1 MGENKL
7 EDEILF
13 KLAVEDL
20 EFLNYPEPDIKSA
33 FRKYALRKS
42 IPKGQFI
49 SLEGDSCNYMAI
61 VLSGRVRVY
70 KVGETGREITL
81 YHLEKGE
88 GCILTASCILS
99 KKNFPAISIADENVE
114 VLIIPSQV
122 FREWMDKYESWRDY
136 IFELLS
142 KRLAL
147 VISVVEEVAFKRMDT
162 RITEYLISNLPKGHN
177 QLKVTH
183 HQIADELG
191 TSREVVSRILKDME
205 NEGLISLSR
214 GIIKIEDV
222 TALNKKSKY
231 T

>member
-1 MGENKL
+1 LEHADLFNLAINELKFL
-7 EDEILF
+7 EDTGSKINS
-13 KLAVEDL
+13 
-20 EFLNYPEPDIKSA
+20 EFQKFAIKKTIS
-33 FRKYALRKS
+33 
-42 IPKGQFI
+42 KGEFI

-70 KVGETGREITL
+70 KVSETGREITL

-99 KKNFPAISIADENVE
+99 KKNFPAISIADEEVE
-114 VLIIPSQV
+114 VIIIPSQI
-122 FREWMDKYESWRDY
+122 FRDWMEKYDSWRKY

-162 RITEYLISNLPKGHN
+162 RIAEYLLSNLPKN
-177 QLKVTH
+177 SRILKITH

-191 TSREVVSRILKDME
+191 TSREVVSRILKDIE
-205 NEGLISLSR
+205 NGGLISMSR
-214 GIIKIEDV
+214 GIIQIEDV
-222 TALNKKSKY
+222 TALNNKSKY
-231 T
+231 I

>member
-1 MGENKL
+1 M

-20 EFLNYPEPDIKSA
+20 KFLKDSESDINTA
-33 FRKYALRKS
+33 FRKYALKKS

-49 SLEGDSCNYMAI
+49 SMEGDSCNYMAI
-61 VLSGRVRVY
+61 VLSGKVRVY
-70 KVGETGREITL
+70 KVSESGREITL

-122 FREWMDKYESWRDY
+122 FRDWMDKYESWRDY

-162 RITEYLISNLPKGHN
+162 RIAEYLISNIPQDSS

-205 NEGLISLSR
+205 NDKIISLLR
-214 GIIKIEDV
+214 GSIKINDIGR
-222 TALNKKSKY
+222 LNKKTKFI
-231 T
+231 

>member
-1 MGENKL
+1 MENERLLKLAENDLKFL
-7 EDEILF
+7 EDNESEIRQ
-13 KLAVEDL
+13 
-20 EFLNYPEPDIKSA
+20 EFQ
-33 FRKYALRKS
+33 KYAIKKTIS
-42 IPKGQFI
+42 KGEFI

-70 KVGETGREITL
+70 KVSETGKEITL
-81 YHLEKGE
+81 YHLERGE

-114 VLIIPSQV
+114 VLIIPSNV
-122 FREWMDKYESWRDY
+122 FRYWMEKFESWRNY

-162 RITEYLISNLPKGHN
+162 RIAEFLLANQFSDSI
-177 QLKVTH
+177 QLKLTH

-205 NEGLISLSR
+205 NEGIITLSR
-214 GIIKIEDV
+214 GAIKIKDAD
-222 TALNKKSKY
+222 ALNKKAKNL
-231 T
+231 

>member
-1 MGENKL
+1 MENERLLKLAENDLKFL
-7 EDEILF
+7 EDNESEIRQ
-13 KLAVEDL
+13 
-20 EFLNYPEPDIKSA
+20 EFQ
-33 FRKYALRKS
+33 KYAIKKT
-42 IPKGQFI
+42 IPKGEFI

-70 KVGETGREITL
+70 KVSETGREITL

-99 KKNFPAISIADENVE
+99 KKNFPAISIADENVD
-114 VLIIPSQV
+114 VLIIPSNV
-122 FREWMDKYESWRDY
+122 FRYWMEKFESWRNY

-147 VISVVEEVAFKRMDT
+147 VILVVEEVAFKRMDT
-162 RITEYLISNLPKGHN
+162 RIAEFLLSNQSSAST

-205 NEGLISLSR
+205 NDGIITLSR
-214 GIIKIEDV
+214 GTIKIKDAN
-222 TALNKKSKY
+222 ALNKKTKNP
-231 T
+231 

>member
-1 MGENKL
+1 M
-7 EDEILF
+7 IL
-13 KLAVEDL
+13 
-20 EFLNYPEPDIKSA
+20 NQDIKSS
-33 FRKYALRKS
+33 FQKYALKKS

-49 SLEGDSCNYMAI
+49 SMEGDSCNYMAI
-61 VLSGRVRVY
+61 VLSGKVRVY
-70 KVGETGREITL
+70 KVSESGREITL

-122 FREWMDKYESWRDY
+122 FRDWMDKYESWRDY

-162 RITEYLISNLPKGHN
+162 RIAEYLISNIPQDSS

-205 NEGLISLSR
+205 NDKIISLLR
-214 GIIKIEDV
+214 GSIKINDIGR
-222 TALNKKSKY
+222 LNKKTKFI
-231 T
+231 

>member
-1 MGENKL
+1 L

-13 KLAVEDL
+13 KLAAENL
-20 EFLNYPEPDIKSA
+20 KFLNDPEQDIKSS
-33 FRKYALRKS
+33 FQKYALKKS

-49 SLEGDSCNYMAI
+49 SMEGDSCNYMAI
-61 VLSGRVRVY
+61 VLSGKVRVY
-70 KVGETGREITL
+70 KVSESGREITL

-122 FREWMDKYESWRDY
+122 FRDWMDKYESWRDY

-162 RITEYLISNLPKGHN
+162 RIAEYLVSNIPQDSS

-205 NEGLISLSR
+205 NDKIISLLR
-214 GIIKIEDV
+214 GSIKINDIGR
-222 TALNKKSKY
+222 LNKKTKFI
-231 T
+231 

>member
-1 MGENKL
+1 MENH
-7 EDEILF
+7 DLF
-13 KLAVEDL
+13 KLAINELKFLDNSDSEINS
-20 EFLNYPEPDIKSA
+20 EFQKFAIKKTIA
-33 FRKYALRKS
+33 
-42 IPKGQFI
+42 KGEFI

-70 KVGETGREITL
+70 KVSENGREITL

-99 KKNFPAISIADENVE
+99 KKNFPAISIADEKVE
-114 VLIIPSQV
+114 VIIIPSQI
-122 FREWMDKYESWRDY
+122 FRDWMEKYDSWRKY

-162 RITEYLISNLPKGHN
+162 RIAEYLLSNLPEN
-177 QLKVTH
+177 SRILKVTH

-191 TSREVVSRILKDME
+191 TSREVVSRILKDIE

-214 GIIKIEDV
+214 GLIKIEDV
-222 TALNKKSKY
+222 TSLNKKSKY
-231 T
+231 I